1 MTGAHSCLGRVF
13 AEDLMMCII
22 ARLIKKYRFCLAP
35 GETGNRVMDDMTDQ
49 FVPYPG
55 DLSLCFEKRPI

>member
-1 MTGAHSCLGRVF
+1 
-13 AEDLMMCII
+13 MMCVI

-55 DLSLCFEKRPI
+55 ALSLCFEKRPI